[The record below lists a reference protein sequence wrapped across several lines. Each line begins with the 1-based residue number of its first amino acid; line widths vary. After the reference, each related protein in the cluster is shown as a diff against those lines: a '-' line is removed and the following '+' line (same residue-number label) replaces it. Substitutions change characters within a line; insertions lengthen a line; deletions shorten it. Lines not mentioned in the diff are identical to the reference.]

1 MTQRPDVL
9 VIGAGV
15 TGLTTAVHLAESG
28 LAVLVRSSA
37 PPQRSTSAVAG
48 AILGGPV
55 IAEPA
60 EAAAKWDP
68 LDEVAEWHRY
78 SLDVFT
84 ELAADPGTGV
94 RVARGRLANRNDLG
108 ELEWARGLPGFRM
121 CEPSE
126 RGGFPTAFWM
136 DLPLVDMPRYLAYL
150 LDRLGRAGARVE
162 YATVR
167 SLADAAAEAPVVVNC
182 TGVAAR
188 ELAGDEAVFPLRGQH
203 VVVDNP
209 GFDDFFFEQNPGAES
224 VSFFP
229 HGDRVILGGTNG
241 KDDWNLQPDPV
252 QTEAI
257 LRRCAAVEP
266 RLAGARVRAVEVGL
280 RAARPR
286 IRLAEELLAGG
297 RVIHNYG
304 HGGIAVGLSWGCAR
318 DVARLVPAAVRG

>member
-1 MTQRPDVL
+1 MAEREDVL

-15 TGLTTAVHLAESG
+15 VGLTTAVVLAEQG
-28 LAVLVRSSA
+28 HPVRVRASE
-37 PPQRSTSAVAG
+37 PPARTTSMVAG

-68 LDEVAEWHRY
+68 IEQVTEWHRA
-78 SLDVFT
+78 SLATFV

-108 ELEWARGLPGFRM
+108 ALEWARQLPGFRH
-121 CEPSE
+121 CAEAE

-136 DLPLVDMPRYLAYL
+136 DLPLVDMPRYLGYL
-150 LDRLGRAGARVE
+150 TDRLAAAGTTVE
-162 YATVR
+162 LGTVT
-167 SLADAAAEAPVVVNC
+167 SLAEAAAEAPVVINC
-182 TGVAAR
+182 TGVGAR
-188 ELAGDEAVFPLRGQH
+188 RLADDPAVFPLRGQH

-209 GFDDFFFEQNPGAES
+209 GLDDFFFEQNPGPES

-241 KDDWNLQPDPV
+241 KQDWNLRPDPA

-257 LRRCAAVEP
+257 LRRCVAIEP
-266 RLAGARVRAVEVGL
+266 RLAGVRIQAVEVGL
-280 RAARPR
+280 RAARAR
-286 IRLAEELLAGG
+286 IRLAEQTVDGA

-318 DVARLVPAAVRG
+318 DVARLVAGVVRS